1 LFGTSFVLFAFRMIR
16 RGPQDAPAQAEASG
30 SLKQALKAGV
40 MNVPVGST
48 PVPAE

>member
-1 LFGTSFVLFAFRMIR
+1 MIR

-30 SLKQALKAGV
+30 SLKQALKARV
-40 MNVPVGST
+40 MNAPISGN